1 MKAENKTV
9 VESILTGRCGKI
21 NPESIDEYVNT
32 GGYKALEKALKMPHE
47 KIVDVVKASNLRG
60 RGGAGFP
67 TGIKMEAVMKAEGSP
82 KYLVC
87 NADEGEPGNF
97 KDKYLLEKDPH
108 QLIEGMII
116 CAYAMGMVEGYIYI
130 RGEYDE
136 PIRLM
141 GKAIEKARSRGFL
154 GENILGSGFVF
165 DIHIHTGA
173 GAYICGE
180 EFALIESLEGKA
192 GRPRNKP
199 PFPTISGIYNKP
211 TLINNVETFSNIPYI
226 IFEGADKFASIGTL
240 SSSGT
245 RLVSLSGNVNNRG
258 VYEVPFGISIREI
271 IFNLGGGIPDN
282 RKIKMVQL
290 GGASGPCIPESM
302 LDLKMDYREMTE
314 NGLSMGSGAVI
325 VIDDRYDILDIV
337 RSTIRFFK
345 RESCGKCTPCRE
357 GNRQILRILH
367 RFDTETASQN
377 DLKLLESLSS
387 VMNQTSFCGLGQ
399 AAPTALQTTLKY
411 FRQEY
416 KARIRQ
422 TSSRNTKVAQE
433 ETV

>member
-154 GENILGSGFVF
+154 GENILGSGFDF

-199 PFPTISGIYNKP
+199 PFLTISGIYNKP